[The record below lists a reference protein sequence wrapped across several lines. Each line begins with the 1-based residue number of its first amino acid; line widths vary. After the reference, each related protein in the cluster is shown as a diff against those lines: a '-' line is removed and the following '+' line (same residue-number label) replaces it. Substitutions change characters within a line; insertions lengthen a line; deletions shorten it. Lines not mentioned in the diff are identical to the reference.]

1 MAISRAQ
8 LAKELEPGLNA
19 LFGMEYDR
27 YENEHAEIFDT
38 ESSDRAFEEEVLI
51 VGFGNAS
58 VKEEGQGVE
67 FDSASEGFTA
77 RYTHETVAL
86 AFSLTEEAVEDNLYD
101 RLGARYTKALAR
113 SMAHTKQVKAA
124 NVLNNAF
131 SSSFAG
137 GDGVSLIN
145 TAHPLAN
152 GGTLAN
158 RATTMADLNETSL
171 ENALISIST
180 FVDDRNM
187 ILAMRGTKLIVP
199 PQLQF
204 VADRLL
210 ETPGRVGTADN
221 DINAIRNM
229 GLLPEG
235 YAVNHFLTDTDAFF
249 ILTDCPDGF
258 KHFERTP
265 ITTSMEG
272 DFDTGNVR
280 YKARERYSFGFS
292 NPRCVFGS
300 QGSLIRFHVKQCGV
314 A

>member
-19 LFGMEYDR
+19 LFGMEYSR

-51 VGFGNAS
+51 VGFGNARDKS
-58 VKEEGQGVE
+58 EGQSVGY
-67 FDSASEGFTA
+67 DSASEGFTA

-86 AFSLTEEAVEDNLYD
+86 AFALTEEAVEDNLYD

-131 SSSFAG
+131 NSSFAG
-137 GDGVSLIN
+137 GDGVELVSN
-145 TAHPLAN
+145 AHPLAG
-152 GGTLAN
+152 GGTFSN
-158 RATTMADLNETSL
+158 RPSAYSDLNETSL
-171 ENALISIST
+171 EDALISIST

-187 ILAMRGTKLIVP
+187 ILALQGVKLIVP

-210 ETPGRVGTADN
+210 ETPGRVSTADN

-229 GLLPEG
+229 GMLPQG
-235 YAVNHFLTDTDAFF
+235 YAVNHFLTDTDAWFVK
-249 ILTDCPDGF
+249 TDVPDGF
-258 KHFERTP
+258 KHFERSP
-265 ITTSMEG
+265 VATSMEG
-272 DFDTGNVR
+272 DFNTGNVR

-292 NPRCVFGS
+292 NPRAVFAS
-300 QGSLIRFHVKQCGV
+300 QG